1 MKWTFKYILGAL
13 PFLTMTSCSGDW
25 LDLNPSTSVG
35 SDQAITTLN
44 DAQTALNG
52 LYRIAASHSYY
63 GDNYLYYGDCRGT
76 DVQARINKGPGR
88 RVSPYYEFNVMADDA
103 FNITRVWNQPY
114 IVIHQANSLIEKL
127 DAGNVTDAAP
137 DALSQIRAEALAM
150 RGLALFDLTRL
161 FGMPYTYN
169 NGSSLG
175 VPIQTKTELPTSQ
188 PTRNTVAECYAQVI
202 KDMTEALPGL
212 SSAKHDAYLNAWSVK
227 ALLSRI
233 YLYMNDN
240 ENALKYAQEV
250 INNGGIYTLFTH
262 DEYTSV
268 WGKDFNSES
277 LFEFYYT
284 LNEPAGGTGGEGAPM
299 VYADNVKDWNNLVLT
314 KDFLDLLNEDKEDV
328 RHALTRMPEKPES
341 DVLPVGS
348 VGHPKY
354 LIKYPGKTGD
364 VTTGN
369 PQDNDICVIRLSEV
383 YLNAAEAAFKL
394 GGAHLSEAQTYLNA
408 IVTRANPAKSVTTA
422 QVTLDRILKERRKEL
437 VGEGHTFFDYI
448 RNNKPI
454 VRQGGWHLTELPAD
468 AQVINP
474 TDLRIAL
481 PIPQS
486 EIDANPN
493 MEQNLR

>member
-1 MKWTFKYILGAL
+1 MNCTLKYILCAL
-13 PFLTMTSCSGDW
+13 PLLVTPSCSGDW
-25 LDLNPSTSVG
+25 LNLDPSTSVSSG
-35 SDQAITTLN
+35 QAITSLS
-44 DAQTALNG
+44 DAKTALNG
-52 LYRIAASHSYY
+52 IYRVAASHSYY

-76 DVQARINKGPGR
+76 DVQPRIHKGPGR
-88 RVSPYYEFNVMADDA
+88 RVSPYYEFNVAADDA

-114 IVIHQANSLIEKL
+114 IVIHQANSLIEKI
-127 DAGNVTDAAP
+127 DNGDVNSTDTQE
-137 DALSQIRAEALAM
+137 LSRIRSEALAM

-175 VPIQTKTELPTSQ
+175 VPVEIKTALPTSQ

-212 SSAKHDAYLNAWSVK
+212 VATKHDGYLNTWSIK

-233 YLYMNDN
+233 YLYMNEN

-250 INNGGIYTLFTH
+250 INNGSIYTLFTH

-284 LNEPAGGTGGEGAPM
+284 MNEPAGGTGGEGAPM
-299 VYADNVKDWNNLVLT
+299 VYADNVKDWNNLILT
-314 KDFLDLLNEDKEDV
+314 KDFLDLLAEDPDDV
-328 RHALTRMPEKPES
+328 RHALTRMPEKPET

-348 VGHPKY
+348 TGHPKY

-364 VTTGN
+364 VATGN

-394 GGAHLSEAQTYLNA
+394 GGAHLQEAQNYLNA
-408 IVTRANPAKSVTTA
+408 IVTRANPTKSVSGI
-422 QVTLDRILKERRKEL
+422 TLDRILKERRKEL

-448 RNNKPI
+448 RNNQSM
-454 VRQGGWHLTELPAD
+454 VRQGGWHLTELPSD

-486 EIDANPN
+486 EMDANPN
-493 MEQNLR
+493 MVQNLR